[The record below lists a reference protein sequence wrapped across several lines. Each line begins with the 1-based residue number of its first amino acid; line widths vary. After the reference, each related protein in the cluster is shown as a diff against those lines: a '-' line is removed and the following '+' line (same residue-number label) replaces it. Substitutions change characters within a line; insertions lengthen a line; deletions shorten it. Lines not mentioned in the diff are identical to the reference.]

1 MKPPESDAAK
11 ILATLNGSDQPLTI
25 YEICRA
31 IWGRAGER
39 ERNLVMVN
47 IHRLDK
53 KGLIEKFAA
62 RYGMKN
68 RTS

>member
-25 YEICRA
+25 DEICRA